1 MIGCTLWFTSPCD
14 IGGNR
19 DLMID
24 SMHTENSANLH
35 GRFAFWRHHPL
46 DTVRP
51 KSNFRIAFALQ
62 NLPMHLAI
70 SHAAAAIAAL
80 RIYHD
85 LSRYLSAD
93 RTDFP
98 PALFQLKSSTT
109 VLSP

>member
-1 MIGCTLWFTSPCD
+1 MNGRSPMVWPHFD

-70 SHAAAAIAAL
+70 SYAVFCLKKKKIL
-80 RIYHD
+80 TKIILD
-85 LSRYLSAD
+85 QID
-93 RTDFP
+93 I
-98 PALFQLKSSTT
+98 FQLMHALLFT
-109 VLSP
+109 VCILNTLN

>member
-1 MIGCTLWFTSPCD
+1 MNGRSPMVWPHFD

-70 SHAAAAIAAL
+70 SHAAAAIPAL
-80 RIYHD
+80 PIYPD
-85 LSRYLSAD
+85 LPRYLS
-93 RTDFP
+93 P
-98 PALFQLKSSTT
+98 PLIELQPPLLHSKG
-109 VLSP
+109 SPYVV